1 MLQGLPHFWINRA
14 QDGERRVQAQ
24 AAFAGAGV
32 AHARV
37 EAVTP
42 DTLPPVALREPFSNT
57 LAELAIFC
65 SHLRAAGAAL
75 RSGAAAAVIM
85 EDDVRAHHLFDGA
98 ALLASAPPDWEIL
111 QLQTSNAAVVRELG
125 ELYLGHGTLWY
136 EWEPVCWSAG
146 AWVARR
152 GAIEALLARY
162 CPDGVRLDLGGVHA
176 PGKLVADHLLYR
188 RSACY
193 TATVPYFHNDL
204 AQPSTHAPQRD
215 PTHHAPGAQGAA
227 EVRRRILEAVAAG
240 RAPAGAPLQA
250 GYPFALAP

>member
-1 MLQGLPHFWINRA
+1 MLRGLPHFWITRA
-14 QDGERRVQAQ
+14 QDDARRAQ
-24 AAFAGAGV
+24 TAGAFARAGV

-42 DTLPPVALREPFSNT
+42 DTLPPVALREPFSNS
-57 LAELAIFC
+57 LAELAIFS

-75 RSGAAAAVIM
+75 HAGAAAAVIM
-85 EDDVRAHHLFDGA
+85 EDDVRAHHVFDGA

-111 QLQTSNAAVVRELG
+111 QLQTSNAAVVLELG
-125 ELYLGHGTLWY
+125 ELYLRHGTLWY

-146 AWVARR
+146 AWVVRR
-152 GAIEALLARY
+152 AAIEALLARY
-162 CPDGVRLDLGGVHA
+162 CPDGVRLDVAGVHA

-188 RSACY
+188 RTACY
-193 TATVPYFHNDL
+193 TTTVPLFYNDVAL
-204 AQPSTHAPQRD
+204 HSTHAPQRD

-227 EVRRRILEAVAAG
+227 QVRRRILDATAAG
-240 RAPAGAPLQA
+240 WAPAGVPVGA